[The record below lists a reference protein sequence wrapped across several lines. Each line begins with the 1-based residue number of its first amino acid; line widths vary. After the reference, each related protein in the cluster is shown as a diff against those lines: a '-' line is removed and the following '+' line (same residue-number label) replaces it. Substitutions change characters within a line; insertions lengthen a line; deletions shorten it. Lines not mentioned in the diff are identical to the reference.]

1 MELLVGT
8 EPRREY
14 YAFEAAA
21 AAQKM
26 LSEIMLVKSDEN
38 VVITADTQSDW
49 RVVEATA
56 QAAMSLGAHPTVVW
70 YETRPRAQMEP
81 YPPVAAAVQAADV
94 WIEYAVQY
102 TLYTDARRT
111 ACEKGCRYA
120 AFGGLDVDALVRTI
134 GQVDYSTMLAMGE
147 RLVAL
152 TQNTEECRITTALG
166 TDLHCNNKGAEV
178 WQSGCLGDEPGVAVM
193 LGGQVVWLPQESSV
207 NGTIVGDGMVWPPDD
222 VGVVREPVTLRVEGG
237 RITSI
242 DGGVE
247 ARILTSWLD
256 SLQDPTMMRIAH
268 SNYGFNPGV
277 TRFTGRVAE
286 DERVFGVFVFGF
298 GGWMDRPAAS
308 HFDVVI
314 TAPTIVIDDVEIER
328 EGKYTHPEL
337 VAFCR
342 KMGVAGYSGK

>member
-1 MELLVGT
+1 MDLMLGT
-8 EPRREY
+8 EPRGEY
-14 YAFEAAA
+14 YAFEVAA

-26 LSEIMLVKSDEN
+26 LAEVMLVKADED

-49 RVVEATA
+49 RVVKATA
-56 QAAMSLGAHPTVVW
+56 QAALALGAHPAVVW

-81 YPPVAAAVQAADV
+81 FSPVAAAVQAADV

-134 GQVDYSTMLAMGE
+134 GRVAYPTMLAMGE
-147 RLVAL
+147 RLIAL
-152 TQNTEECRITTALG
+152 TQDTEEYLITTALG
-166 TDLHCNNKGAEV
+166 TDLTWNNQGAQV
-178 WQSGCLGDEPGVAVM
+178 WQSGRLADEPGAAVM

-207 NGTIVGDGMVWPPDD
+207 HGTIVGDGMVWPPDD
-222 VGVVREPVTLRVEGG
+222 VGIVREPVTLRIEAG

-242 DGGVE
+242 EGGAE
-247 ARILTSWLD
+247 ARILRSWLD

-268 SNYGFNPGV
+268 CNYGFNPGV

-286 DERVFGVFVFGF
+286 DERVFGVFDFGF

-314 TAPTIVIDDVEIER
+314 TAPTIVADGVEIER
-328 EGKYTHPEL
+328 EGKYVHPEL
-337 VAFCR
+337 VVFCR
-342 KMGVAGYSGK
+342 QMGMAGY

>member
-1 MELLVGT
+1 MEFMLGT
-8 EPRREY
+8 ESRREY
-14 YAFEAAA
+14 YAFEVAA

-26 LSEIMLVKSDEN
+26 LADVMLVEPDET

-56 QAAMSLGAHPTVVW
+56 QAALTLGAHPAVVW
-70 YETRPRAQMEP
+70 YETRPHAQMEP

-102 TLYTDARRT
+102 TLYTHARRA
-111 ACEKGCRYA
+111 ACERGCRYA

-134 GQVDYSTMLAMGE
+134 GRVAYPTMLAMGE
-147 RLVAL
+147 KLIAL
-152 TQNTEECRITTALG
+152 TQNTKEYRITTARG
-166 TDLHCNNKGAEV
+166 TDLQCNNQGAEI
-178 WQSGCLGDEPGVAVM
+178 WQSGRLGDEPGAAVM

-207 NGTIVGDGMVWPPDD
+207 HGTIVGDGMVWPPDD
-222 VGVVREPVTLRVEGG
+222 IGIVREPVTLRVEAD

-242 DGGVE
+242 EGGSE
-247 ARILTSWLD
+247 ARILRGWLD

-268 SNYGFNPGV
+268 MNYGFNPGV

-286 DERVFGVFVFGF
+286 DERVFGVFDFGF

-314 TAPTIVIDDVEIER
+314 TAPTIVADGVEIER
-328 EGKYTHPEL
+328 DGKYVLPEL
-337 VAFCR
+337 AEFCR
-342 KMGVAGYSGK
+342 QMRVAGY

>member
-1 MELLVGT
+1 MEFMLGT
-8 EPRREY
+8 ESRREY
-14 YAFEAAA
+14 YAFEVAAA
-21 AAQKM
+21 SHKM
-26 LSEIMLVKSDEN
+26 LSEVMLVKPDET

-56 QAAMSLGAHPTVVW
+56 QAALTLGAHPTVVW
-70 YETRPRAQMEP
+70 YETRPHAQMEP
-81 YPPVAAAVQAADV
+81 YPPVAAAVQAANV

-102 TLYTDARRT
+102 VLYTDARRT
-111 ACEKGCRYA
+111 ACKRGCRYA

-134 GQVDYSTMLAMGE
+134 GRVDYPTMLKMGE
-147 RLVAL
+147 RLIGL
-152 TQNTEECRITTALG
+152 TQETTGYRITTALG
-166 TDLHCNNKGAEV
+166 TDLRCSNQGADV
-178 WQSGCLGDEPGVAVM
+178 WQSGRLGDEPGVAVM

-207 NGTIVGDGMVWPPDD
+207 KGTIVGDGLVWPPDD
-222 VGVVREPVTLRVEGG
+222 IGIVREPVTLQLEAG

-242 DGGVE
+242 EGGVE
-247 ARILTSWLD
+247 ARILRGWLD

-268 SNYGFNPGV
+268 MNYGFNPGV

-314 TAPTIVIDDVEIER
+314 TAPTIVANGMQIER
-328 EGKYTHPEL
+328 EGKFVHQDLIEYSREM
-337 VAFCR
+337 
-342 KMGVAGYSGK
+342 KVAGY

>member
-1 MELLVGT
+1 MEFMLGT

-14 YAFEAAA
+14 YAFEVAA

-26 LSEIMLVKSDEN
+26 LAEIMLVKPDEN

-56 QAAMSLGAHPTVVW
+56 QAALCLGAHPTVVW

-81 YPPVAAAVQAADV
+81 YSPVSAAVQAADV

-102 TLYTDARRT
+102 ILYTDARRA

-120 AFGGLDVDALVRTI
+120 AFGALDVDALVRTI
-134 GQVDYSTMLAMGE
+134 GRVAYPTMLALGGK
-147 RLVAL
+147 LVAL
-152 TQNTEECRITTALG
+152 TQDTKAYRITTALG
-166 TDLHCNNKGAEV
+166 TDLTCDNQGVEV
-178 WQSGCLGDEPGVAVM
+178 SQSGRLGDEPGASVM
-193 LGGQVVWLPQESSV
+193 LGGQISWLPQESSV

-222 VGVVREPVTLRVEGG
+222 VGIVREPVTLHIEAG

-242 DGGVE
+242 EGSTE
-247 ARILTSWLD
+247 AGILRGWLD
-256 SLQDPTMMRIAH
+256 SLEDPNMMRIAH
-268 SNYGFNPGV
+268 YSYGFNPGV

-286 DERVFGVFVFGF
+286 DERVFGVFDFGF

-314 TAPTIVIDDVEIER
+314 TAPTILADEVEIER
-328 EGKYTHPEL
+328 DGKYVHSEL
-337 VAFCR
+337 VDFCR
-342 KMGVAGYSGK
+342 GMGVAGY